1 MLAPNGEVVQSSP
14 SSISSHLGA
23 PRWID
28 GVGRG
33 RQALARREEVHVA
46 SWSVTI
52 DVERAEAEDA
62 AAALMEE
69 GAGGVEVRDGEGLPM
84 PGIRQPGAGRAL
96 VVAWFAE
103 RGHAAAAASSRG
115 GALEEL
121 PDQDWGER
129 WKEGLAPLS
138 IGRVF
143 VRPSWIAVATPPG
156 LVEVTL
162 DPGMAFGTGTHPTT
176 SLCLAAMSERLAA
189 TPRARVLDVGTGSG
203 LLAIA
208 ARKLGAPLVV
218 GNDNDPIAIRVA
230 LENAALNGVAVDFG
244 LRDVADQPGPFD
256 LILAN
261 ILANTL
267 CELAPALAAQLS
279 PGGVVLLSG
288 LLTPQEEEVRAAYVA
303 AGLRPLPGGDRRDGE
318 WSLLAMQRPA
328 QGAERGA

>member
-1 MLAPNGEVVQSSP
+1 
-14 SSISSHLGA
+14 
-23 PRWID
+23 
-28 GVGRG
+28 
-33 RQALARREEVHVA
+33 VA

-52 DVERAEAEDA
+52 DVERGEAEDL

-69 GAGGVEVRDGEGLPM
+69 GASGVEVRDGEGLPM
-84 PGIRQPGAGRAL
+84 PGALQPAAGRAL
-96 VVAWFAE
+96 VVAWFADQE
-103 RGHAAAAASSRG
+103 EGAAAASQRG
-115 GALEEL
+115 AVLEEV

-129 WKEGLAPLS
+129 WKEGLAPLR

-143 VRPSWIAVATPPG
+143 VRPSWIAAETPPG
-156 LVEVTL
+156 MVEVTL

-176 SLCLAAMSERLAA
+176 SLCLAAMSERLST

-208 ARKLGAPLVV
+208 ARKLGAPAVV

-230 LENAALNGVAVDFG
+230 LENAALNGVQVHFDE
-244 LRDVADQPGPFD
+244 RDVVEQPGPFD

-267 CELAPALAAQLS
+267 CDLAPAIAAQLA

-288 LLTPQEEEVRAAYVA
+288 ILTPQEAEVRAAYVA
-303 AGLRPLPGGDRRDGE
+303 AGLRPLAGGDRRDGE
-318 WSLLAMQRPA
+318 WSLLAMERPA
-328 QGAERGA
+328 RAP